1 MNDTEMLAT
10 VRESLA
16 GVHLDRPLE
25 TILARGRSRRRQR
38 RAAAAGTLVLAAS
51 LAAALAGGL
60 GGAAS
65 PARPDATPPR
75 LAAAWSVTAAQD
87 GTITVKLR
95 TEAELGDQ
103 GELQRALNE
112 AGAPAIV
119 KTGNCDWPRLIDYG
133 DRGLDPLPITPSGQM
148 IIRITPS
155 RLPPGAM
162 VVFVISREPDG
173 GRASSQPGTVVVY
186 TGIMAPRGI
195 ITCQP

>member
-10 VRESLA
+10 VRDSLA
-16 GVHLDRPLE
+16 GAHLDRPLE

-38 RAAAAGTLVLAAS
+38 RAAAAGTVMLAAS
-51 LAAALAGGL
+51 LVAAVAGGL

-65 PARPDATPPR
+65 PASPDATPPR
-75 LAAAWSVTAAQD
+75 LAAAWSVTPARD
-87 GTITVKLR
+87 GTITVQLR
-95 TEAELGDQ
+95 SEAELGDQ

-119 KTGNCDWPRLIDYG
+119 KTGKCDWPRLHDY
-133 DRGLDPLPITPSGQM
+133 DRRGFNSLPITPSGHTV
-148 IIRITPS
+148 IRIAPS

-162 VVFVISREPDG
+162 VVFVISREPDDE
-173 GRASSQPGTVVVY
+173 RALSQPGTVVY
-186 TGIMAPRGI
+186 TGVMAPRGI